1 MANHKE
7 KFIIILLSTLIV
19 ISYFFGFYLNE
30 DSAGGGKI
38 DLYDH
43 EWGNVQLFINNN
55 IFDALTDLRYK
66 SSRTPL
72 YLIINKFNIFAS
84 TIEGLRISY
93 FIFSLSI
100 PISFY
105 FLLKTIYKNT
115 ASEVLF
121 FISTIIFLSPYFRSS
136 AFWAN
141 EENLAIFFV
150 IVSLIFFVKVFEKK
164 EKNYIN
170 KLLIASSAS
179 LFAFLA
185 FYSDQKTVFLVIFI
199 YFSIIKKNNI
209 KFFITFSFINFI
221 FFIPALYLFYIW
233 NGLVPIIAQDRMDF
247 SNFVDHPLTGLNIFI
262 SNIGIYLLPII
273 LVLIIKKELKN
284 FLNFSFL
291 NLFIFLLFSIVL
303 FYYLPIEPRFEGNG
317 IIFKLLSVIS
327 QKIGVGWIFVKFLY
341 FFINLIFLFFL
352 LNLFKKK
359 IENVV
364 FIIIFLTIFS
374 STFFTYQSY
383 VDPLFFILL
392 FGYFKIKDK
401 INLTNIS
408 YVYSFFIFYFLILTC
423 SILFRKF
430 VYIA

>member
-7 KFIIILLSTLIV
+7 KFVIFSLSILII

-38 DLYDH
+38 DLYEH
-43 EWGNVQLFINNN
+43 EWDNIQLFINNN
-55 IFDALTDLRYK
+55 IFDALKDERYA

-105 FLLKTIYKNT
+105 FLLKAIYKNIT
-115 ASEVLF
+115 NEVLF

-141 EENLAIFFV
+141 QENLAIFFV
-150 IVSLIFFVKVFEKK
+150 IISLIFFIKVFEKK
-164 EKNYIN
+164 EKNYVNNLI
-170 KLLIASSAS
+170 IASSAS
-179 LFAFLA
+179 FFAFLA
-185 FYSDQKTVFLVIFI
+185 FYSDQKTVFLVIFT
-199 YFSIIKKNNI
+199 YFAIIKKNDF

-221 FFIPALYLFYIW
+221 FFIPSLYLFYIW
-233 NGLVPIIAQDRMDF
+233 NGLVPIESQFRM
-247 SNFVDHPLTGLNIFI
+247 SLSLTGLNIFI

-284 FLNFSFL
+284 FLNFNFL
-291 NLFIFLLFSIVL
+291 NLFIFLLFSIIL
-303 FYYLPIEPRFEGNG
+303 FYFIPIEPRFEGNG
-317 IIFKLLSVIS
+317 IVFKLLSVMS
-327 QKIGVGWIFVKFLY
+327 QKFGIEWIFMKFLY
-341 FFINLIFLFFL
+341 FSINLFFLFFL
-352 LNLFKKK
+352 LNLFEQK
-359 IENVV
+359 IENIV
-364 FIIIFLTIFS
+364 FIIMFLVIFS
-374 STFFTYQSY
+374 STSFTYQSY

-401 INLTNIS
+401 INLTNTS
-408 YVYSFFIFYFLILTC
+408 YVYSFFLFYFLILTC

>member
-55 IFDALTDLRYK
+55 IFDALTDLRYE

-93 FIFSLSI
+93 FVFSLSI

-141 EENLAIFFV
+141 QENLAIFFV
-150 IVSLIFFVKVFEKK
+150 IVSLIFFVKIFEKK

-199 YFSIIKKNNI
+199 YFAIIRKNNF
-209 KFFITFSFINFI
+209 KFFITFSFINFMC
-221 FFIPALYLFYIW
+221 W
-233 NGLVPIIAQDRMDF
+233 N
-247 SNFVDHPLTGLNIFI
+247 
-262 SNIGIYLLPII
+262 
-273 LVLIIKKELKN
+273 
-284 FLNFSFL
+284 
-291 NLFIFLLFSIVL
+291 
-303 FYYLPIEPRFEGNG
+303 
-317 IIFKLLSVIS
+317 FK
-327 QKIGVGWIFVKFLY
+327 
-341 FFINLIFLFFL
+341 
-352 LNLFKKK
+352 
-359 IENVV
+359 
-364 FIIIFLTIFS
+364 
-374 STFFTYQSY
+374 
-383 VDPLFFILL
+383 
-392 FGYFKIKDK
+392 
-401 INLTNIS
+401 
-408 YVYSFFIFYFLILTC
+408 
-423 SILFRKF
+423 
-430 VYIA
+430 